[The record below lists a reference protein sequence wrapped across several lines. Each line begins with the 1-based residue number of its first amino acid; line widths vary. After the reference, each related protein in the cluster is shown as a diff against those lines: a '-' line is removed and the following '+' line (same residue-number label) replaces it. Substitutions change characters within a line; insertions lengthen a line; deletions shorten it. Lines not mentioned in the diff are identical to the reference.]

1 MYYNYPNIEESR
13 SKINDLFNG
22 KSIVYFPIVS
32 MQNRETGNYKL
43 DQDGNVNR
51 FITFFS
57 KCNTMKQLYITLP
70 SNKETCKYYTDFAE
84 SKNNITTIYNSNFG
98 QHALDQ
104 RVNKDIITNQYN
116 ASKEIIDNSDIII
129 VESQGLSNLI
139 LSNNPNKI
147 IIYWCPVSVTN
158 KKTRSFIEQYREIDK
173 ELFNKVN
180 YIIVVSPEQY
190 DYLIELE
197 INSEKILYYYELMD
211 RSLPIFNHY
220 NHIDTISTK
229 KIIYLPFRLT
239 DEGYK
244 SEQILDVL
252 EQLSI
257 KYPNKFVIV
266 YSDPNNSKFDR
277 VTKNP
282 DLYFKIPSDRDTYYS
297 YLDSKN
303 VLIPYFEDINYVN
316 HASIHEFNNEQSKC
330 TVLLNNTEYHA
341 YNIKRKDILYI
352 DFEDLYKN
360 LEKFINE

>member
-1 MYYNYPNIEESR
+1 MHYNYPNIEESR
-13 SKINDLFNG
+13 NKINDLFNG

-173 ELFNKVN
+173 EIFNKAN

-229 KIIYLPFRLT
+229 KIIKQISFR
-239 DEGYK
+239 
-244 SEQILDVL
+244 V
-252 EQLSI
+252 
-257 KYPNKFVIV
+257 
-266 YSDPNNSKFDR
+266 
-277 VTKNP
+277 
-282 DLYFKIPSDRDTYYS
+282 FK
-297 YLDSKN
+297 
-303 VLIPYFEDINYVN
+303 
-316 HASIHEFNNEQSKC
+316 
-330 TVLLNNTEYHA
+330 
-341 YNIKRKDILYI
+341 
-352 DFEDLYKN
+352 
-360 LEKFINE
+360 

>member
-1 MYYNYPNIEESR
+1 MNYNYPNIEETR
-13 SKINDLFNG
+13 TKINDLFNR

-32 MQNRETGNYKL
+32 MQNRETRNYKL

-70 SNKETCKYYTDFAE
+70 SNKETCKYYTDFTK
-84 SKNNITTIYNSNFG
+84 SKNNIATIYNSNFG

-104 RVNKDIITNQYN
+104 RVNKDIIINQYN

-129 VESQGLSNLI
+129 VESQGLANLI
-139 LSNNPNKI
+139 LSNNSNKT

-158 KKTRSFIEQYREIDK
+158 KKSRSFIEQYREIDK

-190 DYLIELE
+190 DYLIELG

-211 RSLPIFNHY
+211 RSLQVFNHY
-220 NHIDTISTK
+220 NHIDTISNK

-244 SEQILDVL
+244 SEQILDIL
-252 EQLSI
+252 EQLCI

-266 YSDPNNSKFDR
+266 YSDPNNSKFER
-277 VTKNP
+277 VTKNS
-282 DLYFKIPSDRDTYYS
+282 DLYFKISSDRDTYYS

-352 DFEDLYKN
+352 DFNNLYKN

>member
-13 SKINDLFNG
+13 NKINDLFNG

-32 MQNRETGNYKL
+32 MQNRET
-43 DQDGNVNR
+43 GNVNR

-104 RVNKDIITNQYN
+104 RVNKDIITNQYI

-129 VESQGLSNLI
+129 VESQGLANLI

-173 ELFNKVN
+173 EIFNKAN

-197 INSEKILYYYELMD
+197 INS
-211 RSLPIFNHY
+211 
-220 NHIDTISTK
+220 
-229 KIIYLPFRLT
+229 
-239 DEGYK
+239 
-244 SEQILDVL
+244 
-252 EQLSI
+252 
-257 KYPNKFVIV
+257 
-266 YSDPNNSKFDR
+266 
-277 VTKNP
+277 
-282 DLYFKIPSDRDTYYS
+282 
-297 YLDSKN
+297 
-303 VLIPYFEDINYVN
+303 
-316 HASIHEFNNEQSKC
+316 
-330 TVLLNNTEYHA
+330 
-341 YNIKRKDILYI
+341 
-352 DFEDLYKN
+352 
-360 LEKFINE
+360 